1 MRQITKQAVNK
12 FNNNESFIKDNTEVW
27 YGYECSVTPNNLT
40 AYKITKLFLHNN
52 LIAYKKYSSLIITN
66 AGWFSNTTK
75 ERLNGLLDSI
85 GFNKIYQKNF
95 EWFLGDKKW
104 NGKPVKILKNNNWE
118 YIN

>member
-12 FNNNESFIKDNTEVW
+12 FNNNESFTKDNTSVW
-27 YGYECSVTPNNLT
+27 YGRECSITP
-40 AYKITKLFLHNN
+40 ITKLFLHSN

-85 GFNKIYQKNF
+85 GFDKIYQKNF
-95 EWFLGDKKW
+95 EWFLGGKKW